1 MRLQAPRVG
10 YNFWNILW
18 FSKLTS
24 ILSDGGLIAMEL
36 MGRDVN
42 RRLREIIYG
51 SEFNEV
57 DIFANSDLFMPTH
70 TPEASA
76 KLAHILF
83 STPTSQLNRKIQ
95 NIKDST

>member
-1 MRLQAPRVG
+1 
-10 YNFWNILW
+10 
-18 FSKLTS
+18 
-24 ILSDGGLIAMEL
+24 MEL

-95 NIKDST
+95 NIKDSTCAVIKPHAVQNGNLVYFGD